1 MLPRLS
7 PYSFLGHVEW
17 IMTMGRVLITR
28 YLIQTSHLPYKVNIS
43 FPRFEIRALAL
54 TEVS

>member
-1 MLPRLS
+1 
-7 PYSFLGHVEW
+7 
-17 IMTMGRVLITR
+17 MTMGHVLITR
-28 YLIQTSHLPYKVNIS
+28 YLIQTSHLLYKVNIS